1 MLTILGY
8 AVSRFGNLLVLLLV
22 ARALLSWFA
31 ADPYSYARKIYDVV
45 VMLTEPIVAPC
56 RNILSKHFNTG
67 IFDFSLLVAVI
78 LVQIVTRGILLALYK
93 FMM

>member
-31 ADPYSYARKIYDVV
+31 ADPYSRKIYDVV

-67 IFDFSLLVAVI
+67 IFDFSLLVAVL
-78 LVQIVTRGILLALYK
+78 LVQIVTRGILLVLYK

>member
-8 AVSRFGNLLVLLLV
+8 AVSRFGNL
-22 ARALLSWFA
+22 
-31 ADPYSYARKIYDVV
+31 DPYSYARKIYDVV

-67 IFDFSLLVAVI
+67 IFDFSLLVAVL
-78 LVQIVTRGILLALYK
+78 LVQIVTRGILLVLYK